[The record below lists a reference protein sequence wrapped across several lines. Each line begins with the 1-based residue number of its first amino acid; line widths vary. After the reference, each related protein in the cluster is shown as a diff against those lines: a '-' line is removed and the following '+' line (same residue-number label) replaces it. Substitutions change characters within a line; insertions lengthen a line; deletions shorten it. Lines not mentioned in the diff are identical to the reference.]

1 VTTIFPFSKLGHHN
15 YGWLDAHYHFNF
27 GDYYH
32 PDKSGYLPLIVWN
45 DDCIQPGR
53 GFPMHSHRDMEIIT
67 YIRQGAITHED
78 SLGNKGVT
86 KAGEIQI
93 MSAGTGITH
102 SEYNHE
108 DVETLLFQIWIHPNE
123 NNIQPRW
130 ENVAI
135 NSFHEPGIHILA
147 SGEKELENSN
157 IIKLFQDATLYLI
170 NGEQEKDLDFELK
183 NGRQMYL
190 VVAKGA
196 VMINKNRVNSRDG
209 VFINNENKLDFNF
222 QEDSELLF
230 FDLPEINT

>member
-1 VTTIFPFSKLGHHN
+1 MISIFPYSELGHHH
-15 YGWLDAHYHFNF
+15 YGWLDARYHFNF
-27 GDYYH
+27 AEYHH
-32 PDKSGYLPLIVWN
+32 PDKSGYPPLIVWN
-45 DDCIQPGR
+45 DDYIQPGT
-53 GFPMHSHRDMEIIT
+53 GFPIHSHRDMEIIT

-108 DVETLLFQIWIHPNE
+108 DIETLLFQIWIHPNE
-123 NNIQPRW
+123 KNLQPRW

-135 NSFHEPGIHILA
+135 NLFHEPGLHILA

-183 NGRQMYL
+183 NGRKMYL
-190 VVAKGA
+190 VVSKGSTT
-196 VMINKNRVNSRDG
+196 INKNEVQSRDG
-209 VFINNENKLDFNF
+209 VFIKNENKLYFNF
-222 QEDSELLF
+222 KEDSELIF
-230 FDLPEINT
+230 FDLPAGSN

>member
-1 VTTIFPFSKLGHHN
+1 
-15 YGWLDAHYHFNF
+15 
-27 GDYYH
+27 
-32 PDKSGYLPLIVWN
+32 
-45 DDCIQPGR
+45 
-53 GFPMHSHRDMEIIT
+53 MHSHRDMEIIT
-67 YIRQGAITHED
+67 YIRQGAISHED

-86 KAGEIQI
+86 SAGEIQI

-108 DVETLLFQIWIHPNE
+108 DSETLLFQIWIHPNE
-123 NNIQPRW
+123 KNVCPRW

-147 SGEKELENSN
+147 SGEKELVNSN

-190 VVAKGA
+190 VAAKGA

-222 QEDSELLF
+222 QEDSELIF
-230 FDLPEINT
+230 FDLPAINT

>member
-1 VTTIFPFSKLGHHN
+1 MISIFPYSELGNHN

-27 GDYYH
+27 AEYYH
-32 PDKSGYLPLIVWN
+32 PDKAGYPPLIVWN
-45 DDCIQPGR
+45 DDCIQPGT
-53 GFPMHSHRDMEIIT
+53 GFPMHSHQDMEIIT

-170 NGEQEKDLDFELK
+170 NGEQEKNLDFELK

-196 VMINKNRVNSRDG
+196 VMINENRVNSRDG
-209 VFINNENKLDFNF
+209 VFIINEDNLYFNF
-222 QEDSELLF
+222 QEDSELIF
-230 FDLPEINT
+230 FDLPAINT

>member
-1 VTTIFPFSKLGHHN
+1 MISIFPYAELGNHN
-15 YGWLDAHYHFNF
+15 YGWLDARYHFNF
-27 GDYYH
+27 ADYYN
-32 PDKSGYLPLIVWN
+32 PEKSGYPPLIVWN
-45 DDCIQPGR
+45 DDRIQPGT

-108 DVETLLFQIWIHPNE
+108 DIETLLFQIWIHPNE

-196 VMINKNRVNSRDG
+196 VMINKNIVKSSDG

-230 FDLPEINT
+230 FDLPAINT

>member
-1 VTTIFPFSKLGHHN
+1 VISIFPYSELGNHN
-15 YGWLDAHYHFNF
+15 YGWLDAYYHFNF
-27 GDYYH
+27 AEYH
-32 PDKSGYLPLIVWN
+32 QPDKAGYPPLIVWN
-45 DDCIQPGR
+45 DDCIQPGT

-147 SGEKELENSN
+147 SGEKELGNSN

-196 VMINKNRVNSRDG
+196 VMINKNIVKSSDG

-230 FDLPEINT
+230 FDLPAINT

>member
-1 VTTIFPFSKLGHHN
+1 VISIFPYSELGNHN

-27 GDYYH
+27 AEYYH
-32 PDKSGYLPLIVWN
+32 PDKSGYQPLLVWN
-45 DDCIQPGR
+45 DDCIQPGT

-135 NSFHEPGIHILA
+135 NSFHELGIHILA

-196 VMINKNRVNSRDG
+196 VMINENRVNSRDG

-230 FDLPEINT
+230 FDLPAINT

>member
-1 VTTIFPFSKLGHHN
+1 
-15 YGWLDAHYHFNF
+15 
-27 GDYYH
+27 
-32 PDKSGYLPLIVWN
+32 
-45 DDCIQPGR
+45 
-53 GFPMHSHRDMEIIT
+53 MHSHRDMEIIT

-147 SGEKELENSN
+147 SGEKEFENSN
-157 IIKLFQDATLYLI
+157 IIKLFQDASLYLV
-170 NGEQEKDLDFELK
+170 NGEQKKNLDFELK

-196 VMINKNRVNSRDG
+196 VMINKNIVKSRDG
-209 VFINNENKLDFNF
+209 VFIINEDNLYFNF
-222 QEDSELLF
+222 QEDSELIF
-230 FDLPEINT
+230 FDLPAINT

>member
-1 VTTIFPFSKLGHHN
+1 MISIFPYSELGNHN

-27 GDYYH
+27 AEYYH
-32 PDKSGYLPLIVWN
+32 PDKAGYPPLIVWN
-45 DDCIQPGR
+45 DDC
-53 GFPMHSHRDMEIIT
+53 
-67 YIRQGAITHED
+67 
-78 SLGNKGVT
+78 
-86 KAGEIQI
+86 
-93 MSAGTGITH
+93 
-102 SEYNHE
+102 
-108 DVETLLFQIWIHPNE
+108 
-123 NNIQPRW
+123 IQPRW

-147 SGEKELENSN
+147 SGEKELGNSN
-157 IIKLFQDATLYLI
+157 IIKLFQDATLYLM
-170 NGEQEKDLDFELK
+170 NGEQKKNLDFELK

>member
-1 VTTIFPFSKLGHHN
+1 MISIFPYSELGHHN

-27 GDYYH
+27 AEYNH
-32 PDKSGYLPLIVWN
+32 SDKSGYPPLIVWN
-45 DDCIQPGR
+45 DDCIQPGT

-108 DVETLLFQIWIHPNE
+108 DIETLLFQIWIHPNE

-130 ENVAI
+130 ENVNIHLKAK
-135 NSFHEPGIHILA
+135 SGIYPLA
-147 SGEKELENSN
+147 SGEEKFKSSQILK
-157 IIKLFQDATLYLI
+157 IHQDATLYVM
-170 NGEQEKDLDFELK
+170 NGNVNDYFKYVLEPD
-183 NGRQMYL
+183 RQIYL
-190 VVAKGA
+190 VVSKGS
-196 VMINKNRVNSRDG
+196 VNINAIRANKRDG
-209 VFINNENKLDFNF
+209 VRIIYERNLNFIF
-222 QEDSELLF
+222 QGNSELIIL
-230 FDLPEINT
+230 DLPNIS

>member
-15 YGWLDAHYHFNF
+15 NGWLDSHYHFNF

-135 NSFHEPGIHILA
+135 NSFHESGIHPMA

-157 IIKLFQDATLYLI
+157 IIKLSQDATLYLI

-183 NGRQMYL
+183 NGRQIYL

-222 QEDSELLF
+222 QEDSELIF
-230 FDLPEINT
+230 FDLPAINT